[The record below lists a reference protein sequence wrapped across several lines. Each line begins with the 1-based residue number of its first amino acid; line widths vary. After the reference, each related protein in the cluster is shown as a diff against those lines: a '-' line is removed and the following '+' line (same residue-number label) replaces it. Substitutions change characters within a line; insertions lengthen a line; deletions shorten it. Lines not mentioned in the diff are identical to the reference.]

1 MLNDRARILLKFLVE
16 RYIEDGQPVGSRTLS
31 KHTGLN
37 LSPASIRNI
46 MADLEDGGYI
56 VSPHTSAGRIPTPRG
71 YRMFVD
77 TLLTVKPLARGEVR
91 QIESTLA
98 PDDPQRLVS
107 AASHLL
113 AELTAYAGVV
123 LTPKRRNQGLRQ
135 IEFLALS
142 DKRILLIMVT
152 AEGEVQNRVIV
163 TEKPYD
169 PSQLVRAAN
178 YFNQHFTGLSFEQ
191 VQPRLAKELAELKSD
206 ISQLM
211 EMVVIA
217 GNDAFSAVGK
227 EYVLSGE
234 RNLLGSPELS
244 TNMSRLR
251 ELFGLFEQKT
261 ELMQLL
267 DVSHTANGV
276 QLFMAPNPGSP
287 PWTNAASSPRPTKST
302 ARWSAPWASSDRRAW
317 PTNASSPSST
327 SPPGCCPTRFPS
339 TDAISDLNRPTSPF
353 RNRKPEIA
361 NRNPP
366 WPSISPNPRSAMTSR
381 PASASC

>member
-46 MADLEDGGYI
+46 MADLEEGGYI
-56 VSPHTSAGRIPTPRG
+56 ASPHTSAGRIPTPRG
-71 YRMFVD
+71 YRLFVD
-77 TLLTVKPLARGEVR
+77 TLLTVKPLEKGQVR

-98 PDDPQRLVS
+98 PNDPQRLVS

-163 TEKPYD
+163 TDKPYE
-169 PSQLVRAAN
+169 PNQLVRAAN
-178 YFNQHFTGLSFEQ
+178 YFNQHFAGLSFEQ
-191 VQPRLAKELAELKSD
+191 VQPRLAGELAELKSD
-206 ISQLM
+206 ISRLM
-211 EMVVIA
+211 EMVVVA
-217 GNDAFSAVGK
+217 GNEAFSGAGK

-234 RNLLGSPELS
+234 RNLLGAPELS
-244 TNMSRLR
+244 ANMSRLR

-267 DVSHTANGV
+267 DVSHAANGV
-276 QLFMAPNPGSP
+276 QLFIGAESGVAPLDECSVIAAPYEVDGEMVGTLGVIGPTRMAYERVIPIVDI
-287 PWTNAASSPRPTKST
+287 T
-302 ARWSAPWASSDRRAW
+302 ARLLSNALSSH
-317 PTNASSPSST
+317 
-327 SPPGCCPTRFPS
+327 
-339 TDAISDLNRPTSPF
+339 
-353 RNRKPEIA
+353 
-361 NRNPP
+361 
-366 WPSISPNPRSAMTSR
+366 
-381 PASASC
+381 